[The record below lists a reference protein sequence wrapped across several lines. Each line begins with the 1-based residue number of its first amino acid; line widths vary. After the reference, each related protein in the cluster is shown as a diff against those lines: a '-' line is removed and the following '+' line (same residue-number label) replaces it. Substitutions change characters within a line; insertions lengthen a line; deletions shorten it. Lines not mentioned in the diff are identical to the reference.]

1 MRSTTIGHTTRHYR
15 LVLGDLSFCCSLFG
29 SITITATTSGEDVR
43 TDVIRAARQCLPA
56 CSALTLLAIVSLSV
70 CTSVTNGKCRCLRP
84 IVWMHSQ
91 HRAKPEREREIV
103 LPLAI
108 YSCAEDFLSLADS
121 IAANSPPPP
130 PSTAFIS
137 ISFSIYRQSL
147 SHSLSSLSLALC
159 CCFSCLWRRLI
170 RFAIWYAQARLPL
183 RKIRAVIQLL
193 AAKCKKERELWQSRN
208 LRSLRVISSLQAR
221 FTISS
226 TDSLYRRM
234 DPSFVLLCCVGW
246 VRPFGSRRRA

>member
-1 MRSTTIGHTTRHYR
+1 M
-15 LVLGDLSFCCSLFG
+15 
-29 SITITATTSGEDVR
+29 
-43 TDVIRAARQCLPA
+43 PA
-56 CSALTLLAIVSLSV
+56 CLLCSDPARHCFSLSLHQCDEWEVPLLATYSLDAQPAPGQ
-70 CTSVTNGKCRCLRP
+70 T
-84 IVWMHSQ
+84 
-91 HRAKPEREREIV
+91 REREIV

-130 PSTAFIS
+130 PTAFIS

-147 SHSLSSLSLALC
+147 SHSLSSLPLALC